1 MSYFNGP
8 PKIVTDGLV
17 LMLDPIISKGYPGS
31 GNTIYD
37 LSGRGN
43 NGTINGA
50 TYWSDGKGCFHFD
63 GVDDYINIGTVS
75 TYFPGPTISAAVD
88 VWIRPNSIN
97 ERKVYFGIQSPTD
110 NRLYAGNYDGFWDVG
125 FGSYYWGSGFT
136 GTKASVSLSWTHLCL
151 NITSGTA
158 KLYINSTETITKT
171 TDTSVSMTDNFY
183 IGAYFFNGSFGTAD
197 TGSSQITNFKIYNRP
212 LTAQE
217 INQNYNSTKY
227 RFGL

>member
-1 MSYFNGP
+1 MSYQNGP
-8 PKIVTDGLV
+8 PKIVTDGLA

-31 GNTIYD
+31 GNTLYD
-37 LSGRGN
+37 LSGN
-43 NGTINGA
+43 QNDATINGA

-125 FGSYYWGSGFT
+125 FGSYFWGSGFT

-171 TDTSVSMTDNFY
+171 TDTSVTLGGFFSLGIY
-183 IGAYFFNGSFGTAD
+183 HFNGAQDGAWQKPTTIAST
-197 TGSSQITNFKIYNRP
+197 QIYNRA
-212 LTAQE
+212 LTVDE
-217 INQNYNSTKY
+217 IRQNYEATVGRY
-227 RFGL
+227 T